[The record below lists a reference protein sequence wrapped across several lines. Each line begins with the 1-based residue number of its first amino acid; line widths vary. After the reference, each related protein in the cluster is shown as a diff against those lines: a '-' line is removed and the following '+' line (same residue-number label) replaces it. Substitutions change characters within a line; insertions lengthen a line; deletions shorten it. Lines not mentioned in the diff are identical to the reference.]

1 MGMYK
6 SDVKPVICDANTSTA
21 VLFAGPTRLRGFMI
35 QAGATSGACI
45 INGLSDASTVSTSTN
60 TQVYIPVQV
69 GANQTETL
77 NLPEDG
83 VLYAQR
89 NGTGIVDGVGV
100 ASNTSGL
107 TVTLFI
113 EK

>member
-1 MGMYK
+1 MAFK
-6 SDVKPVICDANTSTA
+6 SDVKPVICASGTSTA
-21 VLFAGPTRLRGFMI
+21 VLFTGPTRLRGFMV
-35 QAGATSGACI
+35 QAGASSGTCI
-45 INGLSDASTVSTSTN
+45 INGLANTTTVSTSTN

-89 NGTGIVDGVGV
+89 GGTDIVDGIGV
-100 ASNTSGL
+100 ASNISAL

>member
-1 MGMYK
+1 MKG
-6 SDVKPVICDANTSTA
+6 DVKPVAAPSNVTTSV
-21 VLFAGPTRLRGFMI
+21 VLFTGPTRLRGFMI
-35 QAGATSGACI
+35 QAGATSGSCI
-45 INGLSDASTVSTSTN
+45 INGLANATTVSVSTD

-69 GANQTETL
+69 GAGGTETL

-83 VLYAQR
+83 VLYAGR
-89 NGTGIVDGVGV
+89 NGTAIVDGVGV
-100 ASNTSGL
+100 VSNSSGL

>member
-6 SDVKPVICDANTSTA
+6 SDVKPVVLASNISTA
-21 VLFAGPTRLRGFMI
+21 VLFTGPTRLRGFI
-35 QAGATSGACI
+35 AQSTGSSGTAV
-45 INGLSDASTVSTSTN
+45 INGLANSTTVSTSTN
-60 TQVYIPVQV
+60 TQVYIPISV
-69 GANQTETL
+69 GAGGTETL

-89 NGTGIVDGVGV
+89 NGTGIVDGIGV

-107 TVTLFI
+107 TITLLI
-113 EK
+113 DK